1 MKANIKLGV
10 ILTDSFRSYG
20 RHWKPLLA
28 VGAATVMMNLLPLLS
43 GTSDDIVFKQLIA
56 LGMGFFLAP
65 IFTFGLYRYLLKV
78 WNGEQ
83 LGWKELLYY
92 CGNLKRYGHTLLFQI
107 YFGLL
112 MLVFFFFAVLV
123 VMIVL
128 VVMMFSVSGVSSE
141 ISSWFSLILYLLLF
155 AGGLWLE
162 MRLFLVFYCYL
173 FQEEV
178 SAWQA
183 IGDSFSLMKGNCWKL
198 LLLMIVQGILGFL
211 CIGIILLL
219 FVGMEHIDF
228 LMAFVENGYIPTLFL
243 FFAVGLIFTP
253 LYWLMNAGFAYKV
266 IQQTDWA
273 NQSEVFNHIVDE
285 P

>member
-1 MKANIKLGV
+1 METIAGSRCSN
-10 ILTDSFRSYG
+10 SYDE
-20 RHWKPLLA
+20 
-28 VGAATVMMNLLPLLS
+28 LLPLLS

-155 AGGLWLE
+155 AGGYGWKCAYFWFFTVICFKK
-162 MRLFLVFYCYL
+162 RYQCGKPSVT
-173 FQEEV
+173 V
-178 SAWQA
+178 S
-183 IGDSFSLMKGNCWKL
+183 L
-198 LLLMIVQGILGFL
+198 
-211 CIGIILLL
+211 
-219 FVGMEHIDF
+219 
-228 LMAFVENGYIPTLFL
+228 
-243 FFAVGLIFTP
+243 
-253 LYWLMNAGFAYKV
+253 
-266 IQQTDWA
+266 
-273 NQSEVFNHIVDE
+273 
-285 P
+285 

>member
-1 MKANIKLGV
+1 MKANIKLRS
-10 ILTDSFRSYG
+10 ILTDSFRLYG
-20 RHWKPLLA
+20 RYWKPLLA
-28 VGAATVMMNLLPLLS
+28 VGAATVMMNLLPLLG
-43 GTSDDIVFKQLIA
+43 GTSDAILFKQLIA

-65 IFTFGLYRYLLKV
+65 ILTFGLYRYLLKV

-92 CGNLKRYGHTLLFQI
+92 CSNLKRYGRTLLFQI

-112 MLVFFFFAVLV
+112 VLLFIFFVVLV
-123 VMIVL
+123 VMTVL
-128 VVMMFSVSGVSSE
+128 VVMMFGMGEVFSE
-141 ISSWFSLILYLLLF
+141 TAGWFSLVLYLLLF

-162 MRLFLVFYCYL
+162 MHLFLVFYCYL
-173 FQEEV
+173 FQKEV

-219 FVGMEHIDF
+219 FVGLEHIDF
-228 LMAFVENGYIPTLFL
+228 LMVFVENGYILTLFL
-243 FFAVGLIFTP
+243 FFAVGFIFTP
-253 LYWLMNAGFAYKV
+253 LYWLMNAGFACKV

-273 NQSEVFNHIVDE
+273 NRSEVFNHIVDE

>member
-43 GTSDDIVFKQLIA
+43 GTSDDIVFKQLIV

-112 MLVFFFFAVLV
+112 ML
-123 VMIVL
+123 
-128 VVMMFSVSGVSSE
+128 
-141 ISSWFSLILYLLLF
+141 
-155 AGGLWLE
+155 
-162 MRLFLVFYCYL
+162 
-173 FQEEV
+173 
-178 SAWQA
+178 
-183 IGDSFSLMKGNCWKL
+183 
-198 LLLMIVQGILGFL
+198 LMIVQGILGFL

-228 LMAFVENGYIPTLFL
+228 LMAFVENGYILTLFL
-243 FFAVGLIFTP
+243 FFAVGFIFTP